1 MRHILIYGASIVLV
15 SLADRLFN
23 LQDTRIVCR
32 SSLSDLGDLVIF
44 GMVIID
50 INDSFAN
57 DLLALLRVR
66 PGLPVVAI
74 NSSAGTV
81 TILSGQVFLVRSIED
96 ILTCLPR
103 LG

>member
-15 SLADRLFN
+15 SLADRLLN